1 MSSST
6 STSTSGGVTGG
17 GTTTMLCAI
26 PAWAMRP
33 FFKHKA
39 SDYLWLPTF

>member
-6 STSTSGGVTGG
+6 STGG
-17 GTTTMLCAI
+17 GTTTMLRVK

>member
-1 MSSST
+1 MSST
-6 STSTSGGVTGG
+6 TTIIISGTGGG
-17 GTTTMLCAI
+17 GTTTMLRAI

-39 SDYLWLPTF
+39 SDNLWLPTF